1 MRGIRFGVRPSNNH
15 ASPSGSLPFLTPSE
29 SPNSKEHNK
38 STGIGKPIPAGS
50 LQSWINQNSDSTKL
64 QGEDEALILRESA
77 FLSLLEHR
85 VRPAW
90 LHAFYLTANLYS
102 LAAPLYIHST
112 TTSGLLRTWQTAQLR
127 TAALAEAEKTV
138 PKLDLEVLYHG
149 AESAFEALETALGEG
164 DWFFGREQPGML
176 DAAVFGYTCLLSNQR
191 LGVEMDGKWSEE
203 ETSQR
208 LRGVIHRFKRLRDH
222 QARISD
228 RYFSMSKTG
237 SQKV

>member
-1 MRGIRFGVRPSNNH
+1 MRGLSFGIQPSNNH
-15 ASPSGSLPFLTPSE
+15 SSPSGSLPFLIPGE
-29 SPNSKEHNK
+29 SSNSKENSK
-38 STGIGKPIPAGS
+38 NSTSIGRKTISAAS
-50 LQSWINQNSDSTKL
+50 LQSWINQNSDSAQL
-64 QGEDEALILRESA
+64 QEEEEALTLRESA

-112 TTSGLLRTWQTAQLR
+112 TTSGLLRAWQTAQLR
-127 TAALAEAEKTV
+127 AAALAEVEKAV

-149 AESAFEALETALGEG
+149 AESAFEALETALGEA

-176 DAAVFGYTCLLSNQR
+176 DAAVFGYTCLLSDRR
-191 LGVEMDGKWSEE
+191 LGEEADGNWSED

-208 LRGVIHRFKRLRDH
+208 LRAVLHRFKHLGDH
-222 QARISD
+222 QARIFD
-228 RYFSMSKTG
+228 RYFSMDKTK
-237 SQKV
+237 S